1 MMPDLRVFRSFAGGV
16 LCANSLPHLAT
27 AVSGRHHLTPVR
39 GPHSNRWVNLGW
51 GAANLAAGLALA
63 RANDPIRRTWD
74 RRLVA
79 FDAGAATFAVWMAA
93 SEAVRRVNWR

>member
-1 MMPDLRVFRSFAGGV
+1 MPDLRLVRSFAGGV

-39 GPHSNRWVNLGW
+39 GPHSSRWVNLCW
-51 GAANLAAGLALA
+51 GAANLLAGMALA
-63 RANDPIRRTWD
+63 RASDPIRTTWD

-79 FDAGAATFAVWMAA
+79 FDAGAATFALWMAT
-93 SEAVRRVNWR
+93 SEAVGRVNWR

>member
-1 MMPDLRVFRSFAGGV
+1 MPDLRQVRAFAGGV

-27 AVSGRHHLTPVR
+27 AVSGRQHLTPVR
-39 GPHSNRWVNLGW
+39 GPHSSGWVNLGW
-51 GAANLAAGLALA
+51 GVANLAAGLALA
-63 RANDPIRRTWD
+63 RATDPIRTTWD

-93 SEAVRRVNWR
+93 SETVGRVNWR